1 MNLLK
6 IFMYLSGRIIQASTF
21 FISVAGT
28 NYSCEKRTPSSIQ
41 YFIEFV
47 FHELSSW
54 ESFEVFLPVCHV
66 IFKVVT
72 LALSN
77 FLHFEGMPKFTY
89 SALTVFCCFS
99 VLLNKMSCTRDSV
112 FLLSRK
118 MYSCREIQ
126 SSTPQSIRRCVTNN
140 VDKNNRIHRKD
151 GNKFEGTTAPLR
163 STDYEQGMAL
173 GSVHR

>member
-6 IFMYLSGRIIQASTF
+6 IFRYLSGRIIQASTF

-28 NYSCEKRTPSSIQ
+28 NYSCEKRTSSSIQ

-54 ESFEVFLPVCHV
+54 ESFKVFLPVCHV
-66 IFKVVT
+66 ILKVVT

-77 FLHFEGMPKFTY
+77 FLHFEGMPQFAY
-89 SALTVFCCFS
+89 STLTVFCYFS
-99 VLLNKMSCTRDSV
+99 VSPNKMSPTCNSV

-118 MYSCREIQ
+118 MYPTERYIPR
-126 SSTPQSIRRCVTNN
+126 TIHRHVTNN

-151 GNKFEGTTAPLR
+151 ASKFEGTTALLA
-163 STDYEQGMAL
+163 STECVRGMAL
-173 GSVHR
+173 GSVHW